1 MTEHC
6 AMRHTRAHV
15 HCLSFGKVSYFTHKL
30 QEKPRKNTVACHD
43 IKKALHTVFAHNSPK
58 QQSEMPVTGLH
69 RQQKVICRACFSDTA
84 EDVLRVMKNT
94 PRTSFHRSFFMP
106 YTDICQTVHPSHRS
120 RRKHLCNRLTDS
132 ILPKAYLLACKSLP
146 FRR

>member
-1 MTEHC
+1 MTRHC

-43 IKKALHTVFAHNSPK
+43 IKKALHTVFAHNSPE

-69 RQQKVICRACFSDTA
+69 RQQKVICWA
-84 EDVLRVMKNT
+84 
-94 PRTSFHRSFFMP
+94 
-106 YTDICQTVHPSHRS
+106 
-120 RRKHLCNRLTDS
+120 
-132 ILPKAYLLACKSLP
+132 
-146 FRR
+146 